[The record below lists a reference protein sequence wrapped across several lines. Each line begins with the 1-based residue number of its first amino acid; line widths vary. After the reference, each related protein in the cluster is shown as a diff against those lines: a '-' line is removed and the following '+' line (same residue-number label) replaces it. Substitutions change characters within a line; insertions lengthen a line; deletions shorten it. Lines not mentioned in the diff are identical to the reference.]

1 MDANGARKN
10 VIVGG
15 DVRELTRIALFVALL
30 TVSSYISLPLPFS
43 PVPVTA
49 QTMVL
54 NLIALSLTPKQ
65 VFKTVGIYILAGAA
79 GLPLFAMGASGPGVL
94 VGPGGGY
101 IWGFLASAIVISVLK
116 RTWGEKGGLIRNFLA
131 ALAGIPIVY
140 LFGVTQMALVL
151 SLDLPRALALGALP
165 FIPGDI
171 FKCAAAAFL
180 ALAAERVR
188 KR

>member
-1 MDANGARKN
+1 MDINGARNN
-10 VIVGG
+10 VMTAGG
-15 DVRELTRIALFVALL
+15 IRELTRIALFVTLL
-30 TVSSYISLPLPFS
+30 TVSSYLSLPLPFS

-49 QTMVL
+49 QTIVL
-54 NLIALSLTPKQ
+54 NLIALSFTPKQ

-79 GLPLFAMGASGPGVL
+79 GLPLFAMGRSGLGVL
-94 VGPGGGY
+94 AGPGGGY
-101 IWGFLASAIVISVLK
+101 LWGFLASALLVSMLK
-116 RTWGEKGGLIRNFLA
+116 GTSCEKSSLIRYLLA
-131 ALAGIPIVY
+131 TLAGIPVVY

-171 FKCAAAAFL
+171 FKCVAAAFL
-180 ALAAERVR
+180 ALTAERVL